1 MLFILSIDANEKS
14 INFPS
19 NKGFFKH
26 SQISM
31 PVAVLWKTKK
41 NAISGGRLKCRC
53 KLWKSCIKFI

>member
-41 NAISGGRLKCRC
+41 TPSVVEDSNVGVNYGNHA
-53 KLWKSCIKFI
+53 